1 MKFSLQYRYFIATL
15 SLKRTEGELVLMMF
29 TVLLYIPLV
38 LMIIFSFLTV
48 ESFAQ
53 WTIPNSD
60 TINNQKINFSTY
72 ESNDSNLKI
81 DYPSDWIL
89 MENSS
94 SSIEFRPQTSSQSGE
109 FVKMSVI
116 PLASKSITM
125 QSIVAETLKNK
136 SNTLDNFQLQD
147 TNIVPNL
154 QNIPMHKLVYSYT
167 NSNNEKIMQLD
178 FGMINNNQLYLFSF
192 ISSPSVYYNYI
203 PTVDKMI
210 GSISKYFKENS
221 LTKVASEVVKPVSE
235 NVKALGN
242 EDADITVIEFAD
254 YRCPFCHKF
263 HEETFD
269 KVVTNFLNTGK
280 AKYLFKD
287 LVVNDRGEYKGS
299 MQAAVASH
307 CAAEQGKYWEYSKEI
322 FKNFKP
328 EPQHWINLDSLI
340 TFANNI
346 QIQDIGKFK
355 SCVESNKYQNQIQE
369 SGTLAK
375 QLGITG
381 TPSFVILKNDKIE
394 TTFPGAVP
402 YEYFE
407 NTLNALALK

>member
-1 MKFSLQYRYFIATL
+1 MLL
-15 SLKRTEGELVLMMF
+15 
-29 TVLLYIPLV
+29 TVILYIPLV
-38 LMIIFSFLTV
+38 MMILSCFSTI

-53 WTIPNSD
+53 WTIPNQDSL
-60 TINNQKINFSTY
+60 NNQKINFSTY

-89 MENSS
+89 TENSS
-94 SSIEFRPQTSSQSGE
+94 SNNIAFHPPSNSQSYGE
-109 FVKMSVI
+109 LVKMSVI
-116 PLASKSITM
+116 PLPSQSTITM
-125 QSIVAETLKNK
+125 QSIVSETLKDK
-136 SNTLDNFQLQD
+136 SNNLDNFQLQD

-154 QNIPMHKLVYSYT
+154 QNIPMHKLVYTYT
-167 NSNNEKIMQLD
+167 DSNKEQVMQLD

-210 GSISKYFKENS
+210 GSLSKYFKETS
-221 LTKVASEVVKPVSE
+221 LTKVASEIVKPVSE
-235 NVKALGN
+235 NVKPLGK
-242 EDADITVIEFAD
+242 EDADITFVEFAD

-269 KVVTNFLNTGK
+269 KVVTDIINTGK
-280 AKYLFKD
+280 AKFLFKD
-287 LVVNDRGEYKGS
+287 FVVNDRGEYKGS

-307 CAAEQGKYWEYSKEI
+307 CAAEQGKYWEYLKEV

-328 EPQHWINLDSLI
+328 EPQQWVTLDSLVQ
-340 TFANNI
+340 FANNI

-381 TPSFVILKNDKIE
+381 TPSFVVMKNDKIE
-394 TTFPGAVP
+394 TVFPGAVP
-402 YEYFE
+402 YEYFVK
-407 NTLNALALK
+407 TLNSLALK

>member
-1 MKFSLQYRYFIATL
+1 M
-15 SLKRTEGELVLMMF
+15 
-29 TVLLYIPLV
+29 
-38 LMIIFSFLTV
+38 TV

-94 SSIEFRPQTSSQSGE
+94 KSIEFHPQASSESGE

-178 FGMINNNQLYLFSF
+178 FGMINNDQLYLFSF

-210 GSISKYFKENS
+210 GSISKYFKEIS

-235 NVKALGN
+235 NVKPLGN
-242 EDADITVIEFAD
+242 EDANVTVIEFAD

-322 FKNFKP
+322 FNNFKP

-340 TFANNI
+340 TFANNT

-355 SCVESNKYQNQIQE
+355 SCVESNKYQHQIQE

-381 TPSFVILKNDKIE
+381 TPSFVILKNDKIA

>member
-1 MKFSLQYRYFIATL
+1 
-15 SLKRTEGELVLMMF
+15 
-29 TVLLYIPLV
+29 
-38 LMIIFSFLTV
+38 MITFSFLTV

-53 WTIPNSD
+53 WTIPNSN
-60 TINNQKINFSTY
+60 TLNNQKINFSTY

-89 MENSS
+89 SENSS
-94 SSIEFRPQTSSQSGE
+94 STIEFRPQTSQSGE
-109 FVKMSVI
+109 LVKMSVI
-116 PLASKSITM
+116 PLASNSLTM

-154 QNIPMHKLVYSYT
+154 QNIPMHKLVYTYT

-178 FGMINNNQLYLFSF
+178 FGMINNNQLYLVSF

-242 EDADITVIEFAD
+242 EDANITVVEFAD

-307 CAAEQGKYWEYSKEI
+307 CAAEQGKYWEYSKEV

-346 QIQDIGKFK
+346 QIQDISKFK

>member
-1 MKFSLQYRYFIATL
+1 
-15 SLKRTEGELVLMMF
+15 
-29 TVLLYIPLV
+29 
-38 LMIIFSFLTV
+38 MIMFSFLTV

-60 TINNQKINFSTY
+60 TINEQKINFSTY

-89 MENSS
+89 SENSS
-94 SSIEFRPQTSSQSGE
+94 SSIEFSPQTSSQSGE
-109 FVKMSVI
+109 LVKMSVI
-116 PLASKSITM
+116 PLAKSITM

-178 FGMINNNQLYLFSF
+178 FGMINNDQLYLFSF

-210 GSISKYFKENS
+210 GSISKYFKEIS
-221 LTKVASEVVKPVSE
+221 LTKVASEVMKPVSE
-235 NVKALGN
+235 NVKPLGN
-242 EDADITVIEFAD
+242 EDADTTVIEFAD

-307 CAAEQGKYWEYSKEI
+307 CAGEQGKYWEFSKEI

-340 TFANNI
+340 TFANNT

-355 SCVESNKYQNQIQE
+355 SCVESNKYQHQIQE

-381 TPSFVILKNDKIE
+381 TPSFVILKNDKIA

-407 NTLNALALK
+407 NTLNVLALK

>member
-1 MKFSLQYRYFIATL
+1 M
-15 SLKRTEGELVLMMF
+15 
-29 TVLLYIPLV
+29 IP
-38 LMIIFSFLTV
+38 FSFFTV

-60 TINNQKINFSTY
+60 SINNQKINFSTY
-72 ESNDSNLKI
+72 ENKDSNLKI

-89 MENSS
+89 IENSS
-94 SSIEFRPQTSSQSGE
+94 SSIEFRPQTSGQSGE
-109 FVKMSVI
+109 LVKMSVI

-210 GSISKYFKENS
+210 GSISKYFKETS

-242 EDADITVIEFAD
+242 EDANITVVEFAD

-269 KVVTNFLNTGK
+269 KIVTNFLNTGK

-299 MQAAVASH
+299 MQAAVATH
-307 CAAEQGKYWEYSKEI
+307 CAAEQGKYWEYSNEV

-328 EPQHWINLDSLI
+328 EPQHWINLESLV

-355 SCVESNKYQNQIQE
+355 SCVVESNKYQNQIQE

-394 TTFPGAVP
+394 TTFPGVVP

-407 NTLNALALK
+407 KTLNALALK

>member
-1 MKFSLQYRYFIATL
+1 MMILSCFSTI
-15 SLKRTEGELVLMMF
+15 
-29 TVLLYIPLV
+29 
-38 LMIIFSFLTV
+38 

-53 WTIPNSD
+53 WTIPNQDSL
-60 TINNQKINFSTY
+60 NNQKINFSTY

-89 MENSS
+89 TENSS
-94 SSIEFRPQTSSQSGE
+94 SNNIAFHPPSNSQSYGE
-109 FVKMSVI
+109 LVKMSVI
-116 PLASKSITM
+116 PLPSKSNITM
-125 QSIVAETLKNK
+125 QSIVSETLKDK
-136 SNTLDNFQLQD
+136 SNNLDNFQLQD

-154 QNIPMHKLVYSYT
+154 QNIPMHKLVYTYT
-167 NSNNEKIMQLD
+167 DSNKEQVMQLD

-210 GSISKYFKENS
+210 GSLSKYFKETS
-221 LTKVASEVVKPVSE
+221 LTKVASEIVKPVSE
-235 NVKALGN
+235 NVKPLGK
-242 EDADITVIEFAD
+242 EDADITFVEFAD

-269 KVVTNFLNTGK
+269 KVVTDIINTGK
-280 AKYLFKD
+280 AKFLFKD
-287 LVVNDRGEYKGS
+287 FVVNDRGEYKGS

-307 CAAEQGKYWEYSKEI
+307 CAAEQGKYWEYLKEV

-328 EPQHWINLDSLI
+328 EPQQWVTLDSLVQ
-340 TFANNI
+340 FANNI

-381 TPSFVILKNDKIE
+381 TPSFVVMKNDKIE
-394 TTFPGAVP
+394 TVFPGAVP
-402 YEYFE
+402 YEYFVK
-407 NTLNALALK
+407 TLNSLALK